1 MSVSFDVASDNPSF
15 LGACTMLVV
24 PGVSCPTSVHMRC
37 AVCVVS
43 VLLALSY
50 MQEPTAFKSIVF
62 NAHTISSIAQS
73 ITNISGYHKTTQ

>member
-1 MSVSFDVASDNPSF
+1 
-15 LGACTMLVV
+15 
-24 PGVSCPTSVHMRC
+24 
-37 AVCVVS
+37 
-43 VLLALSY
+43 